1 MTPAF
6 LAAVIDT
13 LLPDEQ
19 TAPAE
24 SAALPAGSMVGL
36 DLDVYANA
44 HRRVLGAIV
53 AEAGGDELFLHAD
66 EATRATILRAVERAA
81 PDAFRALLVT
91 VLSDYYE
98 TPAVLA
104 ALGWRM
110 DPPQPTGHAVP
121 TPQDLAAGRL
131 AFAQRRG
138 KLWRG

>member
-1 MTPAF
+1 MTPEF

-13 LLPDEQ
+13 LLPGDE
-19 TAPAE
+19 
-24 SAALPAGSMVGL
+24 ALPSGTQAGLDPAVYAKSHRTLLDTIATQAGSVGRF
-36 DLDVYANA
+36 AQ
-44 HRRVLGAIV
+44 
-53 AEAGGDELFLHAD
+53 AD
-66 EATRATILRAVERAA
+66 ESTRATVLTAAERSL

-98 TPAVLA
+98 APAVLA
-104 ALGWRM
+104 ALGWRV

-121 TPQDLAAGRL
+121 TLQDLAAGRL